1 MLKAG
6 RRHGFTLIELLVV
19 ISIVGILVSIILAV
33 GASSVEGGR
42 ARQTADAIRTVDQAI
57 ATYISDAGQA
67 PPAFVLTFAPGRP
80 QTGSFVRADFA
91 AYPLA
96 DAVDLTDANDTNRTV
111 INSIGLFIRAV
122 ETIGLEDLFA
132 TVPARLLTRWDGDA
146 DLVETDGTP
155 PSGAGRQP
163 ELRTILDGWGRPLR
177 FVHPAWDGI
186 VTEQD
191 NRGRRRPVGRFGD
204 PVRPITEAANPSTS
218 DFSYWLPLGRAP
230 EGFNPAAA
238 SDFPIRSIRRDRLT
252 QNDRDRWADPSA
264 PIGDGDGGYT
274 VGGVP
279 YAYSSGPDG
288 DPSTTEDN
296 VYTNVP
302 RFASE

>member
-1 MLKAG
+1 MLKTG
-6 RRHGFTLIELLVV
+6 RRHAFTLIELLVV

-33 GASSVEGGR
+33 GANTIESGR
-42 ARQTADAIRTVDQAI
+42 ARQTADAVRTVDQAI

-91 AYPLA
+91 AYPMA
-96 DAVDLTDANDTNRTV
+96 DAVDLTDSTPANRTV
-111 INSIGLFIRAV
+111 INSMGLFIRAA
-122 ETIGLEDLFA
+122 ESIGLEDLFA
-132 TVPARLLTRWDGDA
+132 TVPAQLLTRWDGDA
-146 DLVETDGTP
+146 DLVETGGTP
-155 PSGAGRQP
+155 PAGDGRQP

-191 NRGRRRPVGRFGD
+191 NRGRRRPTGRFGD
-204 PVRPITEAANPSTS
+204 GVNPIAENPNPNPS
-218 DFSYWLPLGRAP
+218 DYSYWLPSGRAP
-230 EGFNPAAA
+230 EGFNPATPA
-238 SDFPIRSIRRDRLT
+238 DFPIRTLRRDRLT
-252 QNDRDRWADPSA
+252 RADRDAWTDPAA

-288 DPSTTEDN
+288 DPSTIEDN
-296 VYTNVP
+296 VYSKVP